1 MSKLILSI
9 ATLSIFCTACDPTEP
24 IEPTGAY
31 QNQIIVCN
39 EGIYTQTSGTV
50 SSYDPN
56 NKTVE
61 NDVFFAQ
68 NNRALGNVL
77 QSVHTHNDKIYLVVN
92 NANKVE
98 VAQRATLKELAQ
110 ITGLQQPRYFLP
122 INDNLAYISQWGANG
137 LTGSIAVVDLN
148 QNTVIQTIPLYK
160 GTEKMAAYNSQ
171 IWATHTGGYDSDDK
185 IAIINPTTHQLDTT
199 LTVADCPHSLQIDN
213 QNRIWVACRGKIVYS
228 NYPDIDTALSTAP
241 ALLCF
246 QQKNLIQRINF
257 DKNSPLTHLATD
269 NSGQYLYFSHNNQL
283 IKFNTQNLTPQTI
296 LTGSFYGLNV
306 VNNELFAA
314 RNAGINPAM
323 ALRMDLNGNVI
334 DSFSVGIFA
343 NGFYK

>member
-1 MSKLILSI
+1 MNFNYLFIL
-9 ATLSIFCTACDPTEP
+9 LLFCVACEPNEP

-39 EGIYTQTSGTV
+39 EGIYTQTSGTI
-50 SSYDPN
+50 SSYNPSD
-56 NKTVE
+56 KTVE

-77 QSVHTHNDKIYLVVN
+77 QSVHTHNDKIYMVVN

-98 VAQRATLKELAQ
+98 VAQRNTLKELAQ
-110 ITGLQQPRYFLP
+110 ITGLQQPRYFLL
-122 INDNLAYISQWGANG
+122 INDNTAYISQWGANG

-148 QNTVIQTIPLYK
+148 QNTVIQTISLYK
-160 GTEKMAAYNSQ
+160 GTEKMAAYKSQ
-171 IWATHTGGYDSDDK
+171 IWATHTGGYDADNK
-185 IAIINPTTHQLDTT
+185 IAIINPNTHQLDTT
-199 LTVADCPHSLQIDN
+199 LTVADCPHSLQVDA
-213 QNRIWVACRGKIVYS
+213 QDRIWVACRGKIVYS

-246 QQKNLIQRINF
+246 DNKTLSHRIDF
-257 DKNSPLTHLATD
+257 AKNSPLTHLAID
-269 NSGQYLYFSHNNQL
+269 DSRQYLFFSHNNQL

-296 LTGSFYGLNV
+296 LAGSFYGLNV
-306 VNNELFAA
+306 VNNELYAA
-314 RNAGINPAM
+314 RNAGINPAV
-323 ALRMDLNGNVI
+323 ALRMNLNGVVV
-334 DSFSVGIFA
+334 DSFVVGIFA